1 MCLETWAT
9 SNFKFSY
16 SIFLLL
22 AYKKITIV
30 FRTQEDEV
38 LKKINESRKEIT
50 MSTALLNLLN
60 YIIPNYS
67 LDDLYNMMRY
77 EIKKE

>member
-1 MCLETWAT
+1 M
-9 SNFKFSY
+9 
-16 SIFLLL
+16 

-38 LKKINESRKEIT
+38 LKKINDSRKEIT
-50 MSTALLNLLN
+50 LSTALLNLLN

-67 LDDLYNMMRY
+67 MDDLYNMMRY